1 VTLYGKTNGRLLKQQ
16 IWLAIDMDSGET
28 VGVYVGSG
36 DREGAKCLW
45 DSLPGVYCQCAVG
58 FTDFQSAYEAISPSE
73 RHEAVVKDSG
83 KTNHIERFNLTSIKS
98 GRQNDKNHAKAK

>member
-1 VTLYGKTNGRLLKQQ
+1 MKCGLLSDQRIINNRYGFLSIWIREKQSAYMSEAGIAKAQ
-16 IWLAIDMDSGET
+16 NACGI
-28 VGVYVGSG
+28 GVY
-36 DREGAKCLW
+36 R
-45 DSLPGVYCQCAVG
+45 QCAVG